1 MNAVLQPAA
10 PERPR
15 WRDRLRRLAPADVVA
30 GLLIAASAALG
41 AAGLFWAGRHALA
54 VHRLTRG
61 VGDTVFYGADG
72 RPWFPLVEQRHDV
85 PLGQIAPSLRSAV
98 VAVEDH
104 RFHRHPGLDPI
115 AFARATWHNLRTG
128 SVQGGSTL
136 SQQLARTLF
145 LSTRRSYVRK
155 VKEAALAVLL
165 EEVLTKDQIL
175 EMYLNRVY
183 LSGGVYG
190 VDAMS
195 RSLFAKPARDLGL
208 AESAL
213 IAGLIRAPSA
223 LSPWSNWEGARE
235 RSHVV
240 LARMREEGYISSAAE
255 RQARGARL
263 SITAH
268 PRALDARGGYAK
280 DFLRAQFRERVGD
293 DHPADWQV
301 HTTFVPAVQAAAE
314 QSVARGLARLDI
326 PNLQAALVA
335 LDPRTGDLLAIVG
348 GADFTKSSFN
358 RAVRSRRQP
367 GSAFKP
373 FVYAAALSQGMSPVS
388 VLHDLRGVSVM
399 ANEEEWAPRNAG
411 DDEAPDEQTL
421 REALFTSNNQAAVA
435 LQQRVGSGAV
445 LRVARGLGLRE
456 LPDVPSLAL
465 GTGLATPLELTAAF
479 AAFPNGGYAV
489 EPRAIRDAVDAD
501 GDVAFRI
508 PTITRRV
515 LTDAVA
521 FQTLSMLRDVIDRGT
536 GSSARSLGL
545 RVPAAGKTGTTD
557 DFKDAWFVGF
567 TSTVVVGVWVGLDQ
581 PATIDENGYGA
592 RLALPIWAD
601 FVRRT
606 ERLLPAQDFEPP
618 FDLDEAPLCR
628 MTFQRPVADCPT
640 YTEYFKRGDE
650 LPRGRCEL
658 HSGAF
663 EDRAGRALDRL
674 LGRIGRRLRRI
685 LD

>member
-1 MNAVLQPAA
+1 VNAVLQPAA
-10 PERPR
+10 PERLR
-15 WRDRLRRLAPADVVA
+15 FRDVLRRLSFSDVVA
-30 GLLIAASAALG
+30 GLLITASALVG
-41 AAGLFWAGRHALA
+41 TAGLFWAGRHALA
-54 VHRLTRG
+54 IHRLTRG

-85 PLGQIAPSLRSAV
+85 PLGQIAPALRHAV

-104 RFHRHPGLDPI
+104 RFHRHPGVDPI

-145 LSTRRSYVRK
+145 LSTRRSYARK
-155 VKEAALAVLL
+155 AKEAALAVLL

-208 AESAL
+208 PESAL
-213 IAGLIRAPSA
+213 IAGVIRAPSA
-223 LSPWSNWEGARE
+223 LSPWTNWEGALE

-240 LARMREEGYISSAAE
+240 LARMREEGYITSTAE

-280 DFLRAQFRERVGD
+280 DYLRAQFRERVGD

-301 HTTFVPAVQAAAE
+301 HTTFLPAVQAAAE
-314 QSVARGLARLDI
+314 SSVARGLGRLEI
-326 PNLQAALVA
+326 PGLQAALVA
-335 LDPRTGDLLAIVG
+335 IDPRTGDLLALVG
-348 GADFTKSSFN
+348 GDDFTKSPYN

-373 FVYAAALSQGMSPVS
+373 FVYAAALSSGMSPAT
-388 VLHDLRGVSVM
+388 VLHDLRGVTVM
-399 ANEEEWAPRNAG
+399 ANEEEWAPRNSG
-411 DDEAPDEQTL
+411 DEAPDDQTL
-421 REALFTSNNQAAVA
+421 REALYTSNNQAAVA
-435 LQQRVGSGAV
+435 LQQRVGSGNV
-445 LRVARGLGLRE
+445 LRMASGLGLRD

-465 GTGLATPLELTAAF
+465 GTGLVTPLELTAAF
-479 AAFPNGGYAV
+479 AAFANGGYAV
-489 EPRAIRDAVDAD
+489 TPRAITDAVDAE
-501 GDVAFRI
+501 GDVAFRTA
-508 PTITRRV
+508 PVTRRV
-515 LTDAVA
+515 MSDAVA

-536 GSSARSLGL
+536 GSSARSFGV

-567 TSTVVVGVWVGLDQ
+567 TSSVVVGVWVGFDQ
-581 PATIDENGYGA
+581 PATIDDGGYGA

-606 ERLLPAQDFEPP
+606 ERLLPAGDFEPP
-618 FDLDEAPLCR
+618 FDLDEVELCR
-628 MTFQRPVADCPT
+628 TTFERPVADCPR
-640 YTEYFKRGDE
+640 YVEYFKRGDE
-650 LPRGRCEL
+650 LPRDRCEL
-658 HSGAF
+658 HSGSF
-663 EDRAGRALDRL
+663 EDRAGRGLDRL
-674 LGRIGRRLRRI
+674 LGRIGRRLKRI
-685 LD
+685 FD

>member
-1 MNAVLQPAA
+1 VSAVPQPAA
-10 PERPR
+10 PRRPPI
-15 WRDRLRRLAPADVVA
+15 RDLLRRLSAADVIA
-30 GLLIAASAALG
+30 GLLVTVSAAVGL
-41 AAGLFWAGRHALA
+41 AGLFWAGRYALA
-54 VHRLTRG
+54 VNRLTRG

-104 RFHRHPGLDPI
+104 RFHRHPGIDPI

-145 LSTRRSYVRK
+145 LSTRRSYARK
-155 VKEAALAVLL
+155 VKEAVLAVLL
-165 EEVLTKDQIL
+165 EEILTKDQIL

-235 RSHVV
+235 RSRVV
-240 LARMREEGYISSAAE
+240 LARMREEGYIDAGAE
-255 RQARGARL
+255 RQARSARL
-263 SITAH
+263 AITAH

-280 DFLRAQFRERVGD
+280 DFLRAEFRERVGD

-301 HTTFVPAVQAAAE
+301 HTTFLPAVQAAAE
-314 QSVARGLARLDI
+314 ASVARGLERLDI
-326 PNLQAALVA
+326 PDLQAALVA
-335 LDPRTGDLLAIVG
+335 IDPQTGDLLALVG
-348 GADFTKSSFN
+348 GADFTKSPYN

-373 FVYAAALSQGMSPVS
+373 FVYAAALSRGRSPVS
-388 VLHDLRGVSVM
+388 ELHGLRGVTVM
-399 ANEEEWAPRNAG
+399 ANEEEWAPRNSG
-411 DDEAPDEQTL
+411 EETPDDQTL

-435 LQQRVGSGAV
+435 LQQQVGSGDV
-445 LRVARGLGLRE
+445 LRIARALGLRE
-456 LPDVPSLAL
+456 MPDVPSLAL

-479 AAFPNGGYAV
+479 AAFPNGGWAV
-489 EPRAIRDAVDAD
+489 EPRAITDAVDAD
-501 GDVAFRI
+501 GDVAFRT
-508 PTITRRV
+508 PPVTRRV
-515 LTDAVA
+515 LSDAVA

-545 RVPAAGKTGTTD
+545 RVPAGGKTGTTD

-567 TSTVVVGVWVGLDQ
+567 TSAVVVGVWVGFDQ
-581 PATIDENGYGA
+581 PATIDDQGYGA
-592 RLALPIWAD
+592 RLALPIWVD

-606 ERLLPAQDFEPP
+606 ERLLPARDFEPP
-618 FDLDEAPLCR
+618 FDVDEVELCR
-628 MTFQRPVADCPT
+628 MSYKRPVQDCPT
-640 YTEYFKRGDE
+640 YVEYFKDGDE
-650 LPRGRCEL
+650 IPRGRCEL
-658 HSGAF
+658 HRGSF
-663 EDRAGRALDRL
+663 EERAGRALGGL
-674 LGRIGRRLRRI
+674 LGRIGRRLKRI
-685 LD
+685 FE

>member
-1 MNAVLQPAA
+1 MSGLVPPAA
-10 PERPR
+10 PTRPR
-15 WRDRLRRLAPADVVA
+15 WRELLGGLSLPDLVA
-30 GLLIAASAALG
+30 GLVVTASAVLG
-41 AAGLFWAGRHALA
+41 AVGLFWVGRHAVA

-85 PLGQIAPSLRSAV
+85 PLGQIAPALRSAV

-104 RFHRHPGLDPI
+104 RFHRHPGVDPI

-145 LSTRRSYVRK
+145 LSTRRSYARK
-155 VKEAALAVLL
+155 AKEAVLAVLL
-165 EEVLTKDQIL
+165 EEILTKDQIL

-195 RSLFAKPARDLGL
+195 RSLFARPAKDLGL

-213 IAGLIRAPSA
+213 VAGLIRAPSA
-223 LSPWSNWEGARE
+223 LSPWSNWDGARE

-240 LARMREEGYISSAAE
+240 LARMRAEGYITEAAE

-263 SITAH
+263 AITDH

-280 DFLRAQFRERVGD
+280 EFLRAQFRERVGE

-301 HTTFVPAVQAAAE
+301 HTTFLPAVQAAAE
-314 QSVARGLARLDI
+314 SSVARGLARLGI
-326 PNLQAALVA
+326 PDLQVALVA
-335 LDPRTGDLLAIVG
+335 LDPATGDVLALVG
-348 GADFTKSSFN
+348 GSDFTKSSFN

-373 FVYAAALSQGMSPVS
+373 FVYAAALSRGLSPVT
-388 VLHDLRGVSVM
+388 VLRDLQGVAVM
-399 ANEEEWAPRNAG
+399 ANEEEWAPRNSG
-411 DDEAPDEQTL
+411 EEAPDVLTL

-435 LQQRVGSGAV
+435 LQQRVGSGDV
-445 LRVARGLGLRE
+445 LRLARGAGLRD

-479 AAFPNGGYAV
+479 AMFPNGGYAV
-489 EPRAIRDAVDAD
+489 EPRAISEALDAE
-501 GDVAFRI
+501 GDVAFRD
-508 PTITRRV
+508 PPVVRRV
-515 LTDAVA
+515 LSDAVA

-545 RVPAAGKTGTTD
+545 RVPAGGKTGTTD

-567 TSTVVVGVWVGLDQ
+567 TSGVVVGVWVGFDQ
-581 PATIDENGYGA
+581 PATIDHDGYGA
-592 RLALPIWAD
+592 RLALPIWTD

-606 ERLLPAQDFEPP
+606 ERLLPAHDFEPP
-618 FDLDEAPLCR
+618 FDLDEVELCR
-628 MTFQRPVADCPT
+628 ITFQRPVADCPR
-640 YTEYFKRGDE
+640 YVEYFKTGDE
-650 LPRGRCEL
+650 LPKGRCEL
-658 HSGAF
+658 HRGSF
-663 EDRAGRALDRL
+663 EDRAGRAFGRL
-674 LGRIGRRLRRI
+674 LGRIGRRLKRI

>member
-1 MNAVLQPAA
+1 VSAVLGPAA
-10 PERPR
+10 PQRPR
-15 WRDRLRRLAPADVVA
+15 FRDLLRRLSPADVVA
-30 GLLIAASAALG
+30 GLVIAASAATGVVTLY
-41 AAGLFWAGRHALA
+41 WVGRYALA
-54 VHRLTRG
+54 VHRLTGG

-85 PLGQIAPSLRSAV
+85 PLGQIAPALRDAV

-145 LSTRRSYVRK
+145 LSTRRSYARK
-155 VKEAALAVLL
+155 AKEAALAVLL
-165 EEVLTKDQIL
+165 EEILTKDQIL
-175 EMYLNRVY
+175 EVYLNRVY

-235 RSHVV
+235 RSNVV
-240 LARMREEGYISSAAE
+240 LARMREEGYITEGAE

-301 HTTFVPAVQAAAE
+301 HTTFLPAVQAAAE
-314 QSVARGLARLDI
+314 ASVARGLARLGI
-326 PNLQAALVA
+326 PDLQAALVA
-335 LDPRTGDLLAIVG
+335 LDPRTGDLIAMVG
-348 GADFTKSSFN
+348 GGDFTKSAFN

-373 FVYAAALSQGMSPVS
+373 FVYAAALSRGLSPVS
-388 VLHDLRGVSVM
+388 VLHGLRGVTVM
-399 ANEEEWAPRNAG
+399 ANEEEWAPRNSG
-411 DDEAPDEQTL
+411 DEAPDELTL

-435 LQQRVGSGAV
+435 LQQQVGSGDV
-445 LRVARGLGLRE
+445 LRVAQGLGLRD

-465 GTGLATPLELTAAF
+465 GTGLVTPLELTAAF

-489 EPRAIRDAVDAD
+489 EPRAITDAVDGD
-501 GDVAFRI
+501 GDVAFRVA
-508 PTITRRV
+508 PVTRRV
-515 LTDAVA
+515 LGDAVA
-521 FQTLSMLRDVIDRGT
+521 FQTLTMLRDVIDRGT

-545 RVPAAGKTGTTD
+545 RVPAGGKTGTTD

-567 TSTVVVGVWVGLDQ
+567 TSAVVVGVWVGFDQ
-581 PATIDENGYGA
+581 PATIDQAGYGA
-592 RLALPIWAD
+592 RLALPIWVD
-601 FVRRT
+601 FIRRT
-606 ERLLPAQDFEPP
+606 ERLLPARDFEPP
-618 FDLDEAPLCR
+618 FELDEVELCR
-628 MTFQRPVADCPT
+628 LSFERPVAGCPT
-640 YTEYFKRGDE
+640 YVEYFKRGDE
-650 LPRGRCEL
+650 LPRGRCAL
-658 HSGAF
+658 HSGSF
-663 EDRAGRALDRL
+663 EDRAGRAIDRL

-685 LD
+685 FD

>member
-1 MNAVLQPAA
+1 MSAVPQPAA

-15 WRDRLRRLAPADVVA
+15 WREVLGRLSPADVVA
-30 GLLIAASAALG
+30 GLLITASAVLG
-41 AAGLFWAGRHALA
+41 LVILFWAGRHALA

-85 PLGQIAPSLRSAV
+85 PLGQIAPALRSAV

-115 AFARATWHNLRTG
+115 AFARATWNNLRTG

-145 LSTRRSYVRK
+145 LSTRRSYARK
-155 VKEAALAVLL
+155 AKEAVLAVLL
-165 EEVLTKDQIL
+165 EEILTKDQIL

-195 RSLFAKPARDLGL
+195 RSLFARPARDLGL

-223 LSPWSNWEGARE
+223 LSPWSNWDGARE

-240 LARMREEGYISSAAE
+240 LARMREEGYITEAAA
-255 RQARGARL
+255 RQARGTRM

-280 DFLRAQFRERVGD
+280 DFLRAQFRERVGE

-301 HTTFVPAVQAAAE
+301 HTTFVPSVQAAAE
-314 QSVARGLARLDI
+314 ASVARGLARLAI

-335 LDPRTGDLLAIVG
+335 LDPNTGDLLALVG
-348 GADFTKSSFN
+348 GSDFTKSSFN

-373 FVYAAALSQGMSPVS
+373 FVYAAALSRGLTPVT
-388 VLHDLRGVSVM
+388 VLRDLRGVTVM
-399 ANEEEWAPRNAG
+399 ANEEEWAPRNSG
-411 DDEAPDEQTL
+411 DEAPDALTL

-435 LQQRVGSGAV
+435 LHQRVGSGEV
-445 LRVARGLGLRE
+445 LRVARGLGLRD

-465 GTGLATPLELTAAF
+465 GTGLVTPLELTAAF

-489 EPRAIRDAVDAD
+489 EPRAITEAVDAD
-501 GDVAFRI
+501 GDVAYR
-508 PTITRRV
+508 PSPLARRV
-515 LTDAVA
+515 LSDAVA

-545 RVPAAGKTGTTD
+545 RGPAGGKTGTTD

-567 TSTVVVGVWVGLDQ
+567 TSSVVVGVWVGFDQ
-581 PATIDENGYGA
+581 PATIDDEGYGA
-592 RLALPIWAD
+592 RLALPIWTD
-601 FVRRT
+601 FARRT
-606 ERLLPAQDFEPP
+606 ERLLPAREFEPP
-618 FDLDEAPLCR
+618 FDVDEVELCR
-628 MTFQRPVADCPT
+628 ITFLRPVADCPT
-640 YTEYFKRGDE
+640 YVEYLKEGDE
-650 LPRGRCEL
+650 LPKGRCEL
-658 HSGAF
+658 HRGSF
-663 EDRAGRALDRL
+663 EDRAGRTFGRM
-674 LGRIGRRLRRI
+674 LGRIGRRLKRI
-685 LD
+685 FE